1 MPARSRTLASAI
13 RPAAATGLRLRTAAL
28 LPLIPISVT
37 VLLGGSL
44 ITRTVD
50 PFFQLL
56 TVAILRLILFP
67 HNLPEL
73 LAINSAKRGCI
84 GADAQTACHHKRG
97 KRDGIKG
104 GFERIR
110 HFSAC

>member
-13 RPAAATGLRLRTAAL
+13 RPPAATGLRLRTAAL

-37 VLLGGSL
+37 VLLGSSL

-73 LAINSAKRGCI
+73 LAVYSAKQGCV
-84 GADAQTACHHKRG
+84 GADGQTACHQKRG
-97 KRDGIKG
+97 KRDGREG
-104 GFERIR
+104 GF
-110 HFSAC
+110 SGTATS